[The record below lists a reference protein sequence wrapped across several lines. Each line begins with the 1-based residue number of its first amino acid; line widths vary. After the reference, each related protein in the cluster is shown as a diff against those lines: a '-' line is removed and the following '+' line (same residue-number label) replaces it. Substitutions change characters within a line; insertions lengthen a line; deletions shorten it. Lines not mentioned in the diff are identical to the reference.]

1 MTESEIRESI
11 TAFIRERFLDGDTK
25 GELEETSPLLEWGVL
40 NSLNTAM
47 LIAHIRTAV
56 GVKIPAMQVNSENFH
71 DVRSI
76 TALVTRQS
84 AAAA

>member
-11 TAFIRERFLDGDTK
+11 SAYIRERFLGGDHK

-40 NSLNTAM
+40 NSLNTAQ
-47 LIAHIRTAV
+47 LIGHIRVAV
-56 GVKIPAMQVNSENFH
+56 GVKIPAMEVNPENFR

-76 TALVTRQS
+76 TALVTRQRT
-84 AAAA
+84 AAA

>member
-1 MTESEIRESI
+1 MNESEIRESI
-11 TAFIRERFLDGDTK
+11 TAYIRERFLDGDTK

-40 NSLNTAM
+40 NSMNTAL
-47 LIAHIRTAV
+47 LIGHIRTTV
-56 GVKIPAMQVNSENFH
+56 GIKIPAMQVNSENFR